1 MGAHSINLIQWF
13 LDVNNLDIKYSLS
26 QKNEF
31 MRKQIVDNGFVNFVY
46 KNIICFIHH
55 GFCNWKN
62 KFELEIIGSKGLIQV
77 ESLPKWG
84 MQEVIYGKRVFPSGK
99 PKLFKKIFKKDNTWL
114 NEINFVLDH
123 ISCGKNVKLI
133 NNEGLNTLKVIKSF

>member
-1 MGAHSINLIQWF
+1 M
-13 LDVNNLDIKYSLS
+13 
-26 QKNEF
+26 
-31 MRKQIVDNGFVNFVY
+31 
-46 KNIICFIHH
+46 
-55 GFCNWKN
+55 
-62 KFELEIIGSKGLIQV
+62 

-114 NEINFVLDH
+114 NEINFVLDR
-123 ISCGKNVKLI
+123 IGCGKNVKLI